1 METLSFAY
9 GMLSVIAIAAIVIV
23 VMGML
28 KVFKMQDKINT
39 IERWLSADTR
49 DLHSRITNLDA
60 DLCRTIENDRK
71 EINHRVDALNS
82 YVDSRFDKMENKFI
96 GNSAKKQIIND

>member
-9 GMLSVIAIAAIVIV
+9 GMLSVIAIAAIVVV

-28 KVFKMQDKINT
+28 KVFKMQDRLNT
-39 IERWLSADTR
+39 IERWQSAGDT

-71 EINHRVDALNS
+71 EFGQQIAQLNS